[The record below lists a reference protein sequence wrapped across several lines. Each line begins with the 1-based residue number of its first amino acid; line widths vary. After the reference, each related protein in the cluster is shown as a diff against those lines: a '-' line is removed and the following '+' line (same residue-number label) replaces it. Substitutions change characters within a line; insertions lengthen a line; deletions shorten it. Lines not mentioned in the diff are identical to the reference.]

1 MPRDNQQSQGFR
13 DFDQAE
19 IVDQAILKAWVIR
32 GCLTSSVLHHLVGN
46 SAASDLVRKHVAAIY
61 RYLGIA
67 SQEKATSSWV
77 AELTKMLDRTSSNI
91 DLSKGQLFANL
102 ALLGN
107 RIGLSVADQHV
118 LAFRIMFRLF
128 EPLRSV
134 TELYDQWTDI
144 ALERRLATILNQP
157 ESAIEKALSPEGALR
172 KSGLIRY
179 SLHIVGTLEEKIS
192 LPAGLINALIRPHK
206 TLKSLMRFV
215 MSPAK
220 NGHLS
225 VSDYP
230 HLFKEISLTT
240 SYLKAMAANRKAG
253 IHVLLHGP
261 PGTGKTEL
269 VKAICKDAGWSLY
282 DIQGRSEDDPGSY
295 SRLQSLITAQHILA
309 KSRKSAILFDEFED
323 VIATRNYLDDE
334 TAPSKQ
340 FMNGFLEKAAVPTF
354 WVTNHP
360 NRLDPAYIRRFDV
373 IIAVDVPPRSIRR
386 QLLSRACEG
395 LVKNGDW
402 LDRNSA
408 IPELSPALIERF
420 SKVARKLSNQD
431 QNGFFSSFDLLRDQY
446 FKANGKVPPGIEAKP
461 ILSYDLGAVNVSST
475 WGDLAARLTET
486 GNGRLLFHGPSGT
499 GKSAFAKALADAIDR
514 PLRPAQASDL
524 LMPHQ
529 GETEH
534 RIREVFAN
542 SHRDQAVLLIDEADS
557 FLQARSRAVR
567 SWEITQVNE
576 FLTQVE
582 RFEGI
587 VICTTNF
594 IDSLDEAVMRRFDA
608 KIEFGFLTETQRRNL
623 FVQLCS
629 TLGISEHA
637 GESAKALDLLHS
649 LATLTPGDFA
659 TVSRR
664 FRLSSAPATALEVIA
679 ALCDEQKH
687 KDVFNRRRIGFI
699 N

>member
-1 MPRDNQQSQGFR
+1 MPIGSQHSQGFR
-13 DFDQAE
+13 DYDQAE
-19 IVDQAILKAWVIR
+19 IVDQELLKAWVIR
-32 GCLTSSVLHHLVGN
+32 GCLTNSVLHRLADN
-46 SAASDLVRKHVAAIY
+46 SSTSELVRKNVAAISSF
-61 RYLGIA
+61 LGIA
-67 SQEKATSSWV
+67 IQQKTASCWE
-77 AELTKMLDRTSSNI
+77 AELTKMLDCISSNI
-91 DLSKGQLFANL
+91 DLAKGQLFVNL
-102 ALLGN
+102 TLLGH

-144 ALERRLATILNQP
+144 ALERRLATILNHP
-157 ESAIEKALSPEGALR
+157 ESAIEKVLSPEGVLR
-172 KSGLIRY
+172 KSGLVHY
-179 SLHIVGTLEEKIS
+179 SLRIVGTLEEKIA

-230 HLFKEISLTT
+230 HLYKEISLAT
-240 SYLKAMAANRKAG
+240 SYLRAMAANRTAG
-253 IHVLLHGP
+253 IHILIHGP

-282 DIQGRSEDDPGSY
+282 DIQGRSEDDPGSG

-323 VIATRNYLDDE
+323 VISTRNNQEDDA
-334 TAPSKQ
+334 APSKQ

-360 NRLDPAYIRRFDV
+360 NRLDPAYVRRFDV
-373 IIAVDVPPRSIRR
+373 IIAVDLPPRCIRR

-395 LVKNGDW
+395 IAKSGDW

-420 SKVARKLSNQD
+420 SKVARKLSGQD
-431 QNGFFSSFDLLRDQY
+431 QGCFFSAFELLRDQY
-446 FKANGKVPPGIEAKP
+446 FKASGKVPPGIEAKSM
-461 ILSYDLGAVNVSST
+461 LSYDLGAVNISSN
-475 WGDLAARLTET
+475 WGDLAERLSET
-486 GNGRLLFHGPSGT
+486 GSGRLLFHGPPGT
-499 GKSAFAKALADAIDR
+499 GKSAFAKALADAIER
-514 PLRPAQASDL
+514 PLRLAQASDL
-524 LMPHQ
+524 LMPNL

-567 SWEITQVNE
+567 NWEITQVNE
-576 FLTQVE
+576 FLIQIE
-582 RFEGI
+582 RFEGV

-594 IDSLDEAVMRRFDA
+594 IDSLDVAVMRRFDA
-608 KIEFGFLTETQRRNL
+608 KIEFGFLTESQRNRL
-623 FVQLCS
+623 FLQLCS
-629 TLGISEHA
+629 TLGISDHGGSSIDAQE
-637 GESAKALDLLHS
+637 ALRNLGM
-649 LATLTPGDFA
+649 LTPGDFA
-659 TVSRR
+659 TVGRR

-679 ALCDEQKH
+679 ALCDELKH
-687 KDVFNRRRIGFI
+687 KDVYNRQRIGFI
-699 N
+699 T